1 MLEVI
6 IAKLGW
12 EGIAFLSI
20 FAVTEILPFT
30 PLKSNGIVQMVVQF
44 LEGLKP
50 LRTEDEKVALLKEKV
65 LALYEEL
72 RHLDK

>member
-1 MLEVI
+1 MLEAIV
-6 IAKLGW
+6 AKLGW
-12 EGIAFLSI
+12 EGIIFLSV

-30 PLKSNGIVQMVVQF
+30 PLKSNGIVQMIVQF

-50 LRTEDEKVALLKEKV
+50 LRQEDEKVALLKEKV

-72 RHLDK
+72 RNLDK